1 MRRLCILGGTFDP
14 IHLAH
19 LVAAQE
25 AMRLA
30 GLDRVIFV
38 PAAIPPHKAYP
49 DMAPAAVRC
58 EMVEMAI
65 RGNPA
70 FDLSDIELGRES
82 PSYTVDT
89 LCEFRNSVYPDAEI
103 LLLIGEDNVRE
114 LPAWH
119 RPEDIMRLCSI
130 LVASR
135 PFGRPEPKERQGGQ
149 DGPRTM
155 GAGGPTPSGCSDRR
169 WLIGVDPDL
178 VSRMTFL
185 RTPLMEISST
195 DIRRRVALGRS
206 IRYLVP
212 EEVERYIHGK
222 GLYRGGDM
230 VEHVRPGQRLAATE
244 VDRL

>member
-1 MRRLCILGGTFDP
+1 MRRLCMLGGTFDP
-14 IHLAH
+14 IHIAH

-30 GLDRVIFV
+30 GLDRVVFV

-49 DMAPAAVRC
+49 DMAPAAMRC
-58 EMVEMAI
+58 EMVEIAI

-89 LCEFRNSVYPDAEI
+89 LREFRNSLYPDAEI

-119 RPEDIMRLCSI
+119 RPKDIMELCRI

-135 PFGRPEPKERQGGQ
+135 PFGRPELAQVPDRE
-149 DGPRTM
+149 DGASM
-155 GAGGPTPSGCSDRR
+155 VEAGCQAPSGCSDSR
-169 WLIGVDPDL
+169 WVERVDPGL

-185 RTPLMEISST
+185 RTPLVEISST

-212 EEVERYIHGK
+212 EKVERYIHER
-222 GLYRGGDM
+222 GLYRGRDM
-230 VEHVRPGQRLAATE
+230 VEQAKPG
-244 VDRL
+244 